1 MRIKENMTRLEPKRL
16 NGLILWGI
24 LWLLCVALQYFELS
38 SQLRFDRAR
47 IDEGQWWLLIS
58 GNLVHLGWNHLWL
71 NMAGLALV
79 AVFFSTYYRYAEWLA
94 LLLLSSV
101 FVGVGLYWLN
111 PELIWYVGLS
121 GVLHGLF
128 IAGGWQEYKRYG
140 KSGALL
146 LLLIVG
152 KLVWEQLMG
161 AMPGSEAVSGGR
173 VMVDAHLYGALGGAV
188 FVLAYELIW
197 RRIK

>member
-1 MRIKENMTRLEPKRL
+1 MTRLEPKRL
-16 NGLILWGI
+16 RGLILWGV
-24 LWLLCVALQYFELS
+24 LFLLCVMLQYFELPRL
-38 SQLRFDRAR
+38 LRFDRHL
-47 IDEGQWWLLIS
+47 IDAGQWWLIIT
-58 GNLVHLGWNHLWL
+58 GNLVHLGWHHLWL
-71 NMAGLALV
+71 NMAGLMLV
-79 AVFFSTYYRYAEWLA
+79 AVFFSPYYRFSEWLI
-94 LLLLSSV
+94 LLLLSSL
-101 FVGVGLYWLN
+101 FVGGGLYWFN

-152 KLVWEQLMG
+152 KLLWEQIMG

-173 VMVDAHLYGALGGAV
+173 VMVDAHLYGALAGGV
-188 FVLAYELIW
+188 FVAFYELKL
-197 RRIK
+197 RFV